1 MIKGSSLLFT
11 ALIALVSFIGMM
23 EYCRMALPSRGVAGV
38 IASLAG
44 AVIPVMFYTNS
55 IELAMFA
62 MAFLFLAFA
71 GYTLFS
77 FKDIKHAA
85 TEAAFLFFGIMY
97 VPFLLGCLVLLR
109 SHSDGVK
116 WILLI
121 MIIVMSG
128 DSAAYFIGC
137 RFGKRKLYP
146 EVSPNKSIE
155 GAIAG
160 LAGSLLGA
168 LLARQLFFAEISTAD
183 VLLAALLI
191 GVLGQIGDL
200 FESLL
205 KRSCGVKDSGT
216 IVPGHGGILDRLD
229 SILFAAPAA
238 YYYALFVAGR
248 LFS

>member
-1 MIKGSSLLFT
+1 
-11 ALIALVSFIGMM
+11 
-23 EYCRMALPSRGVAGV
+23 
-38 IASLAG
+38 
-44 AVIPVMFYTNS
+44 
-55 IELAMFA
+55 
-62 MAFLFLAFA
+62 
-71 GYTLFS
+71 
-77 FKDIKHAA
+77 
-85 TEAAFLFFGIMY
+85 MY
-97 VPFLLGCLVLLR
+97 VPYLLGYLVLLR
-109 SHSDGVK
+109 SLPHGTK

-121 MIIVMSG
+121 MFIVMCG

-155 GAIAG
+155 GAIGG
-160 LAGSLLGA
+160 LVGSLLGA
-168 LLARQLFFAEISTAD
+168 LLANQLFFAEITIAD
-183 VLLAALLI
+183 ALFAALLI
-191 GVLGQIGDL
+191 GSLGQVGDL